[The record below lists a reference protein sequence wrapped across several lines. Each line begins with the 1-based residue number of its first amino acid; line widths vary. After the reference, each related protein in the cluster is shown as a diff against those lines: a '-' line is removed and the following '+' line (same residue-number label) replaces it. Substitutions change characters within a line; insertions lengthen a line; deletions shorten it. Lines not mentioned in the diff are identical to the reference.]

1 MRTRMSH
8 TRGKLSQLLK
18 NVTSVN
24 KVILADELTTS
35 LKNLIV

>member
-18 NVTSVN
+18 M
-24 KVILADELTTS
+24 S
-35 LKNLIV
+35 LL